1 VKARTAQANHIRG
14 LLSEYG
20 IVLAQEINYITRGI
34 PAILEDSENALPV
47 TPHSND
53 YPPRPRFV
61 QRFRQIETKFRTL
74 VSNAG

>member
-1 VKARTAQANHIRG
+1 MKARTAQANHIRG

-34 PAILEDSENALPV
+34 PAILEGSENALPV

-53 YPPRPRFV
+53 YPPAVAIRP
-61 QRFRQIETKFRTL
+61 T
-74 VSNAG
+74 VSSDRNKIPNSSE